1 MAIVFANNAS
11 SLLSVSISAGDTTI
25 QVADSSGFPVP
36 TGGDVFYVTLE
47 DDQGDLEVVRCSGNN
62 GSTTLTVDTGG
73 RGVFGG
79 AQAFTANVTRVE
91 CRLTKTIMDSFLQ
104 LTGGALT
111 GNLDMNSNN
120 LVDAKLTGAN
130 TQMLAGEI
138 VAVPLRGLAG
148 ASANEIAI
156 PTDGTSRATAG
167 GTAIL
172 VTGDDIVAELD
183 TSGTIILDSATVGV
197 RVPGTAWLRVEGT
210 ASTDFIQLDMDDVD
224 ANFTFANCAEVNWDT
239 LLNLS
244 ANLRMNENQI
254 TQANIVDFQFEAQT
268 VTPSV
273 TTNVDYELG
282 SYVQITFSNAD
293 ITSLNINNVPAT
305 EYAAVRFK
313 FTQDATTG
321 GWEVVGWPGTTTWPD
336 GVAPDLAG
344 MAANEIIFVDLWTDN
359 GGTNWYGG
367 YGGLSW
373 S

>member
-11 SLLSVSISAGDTTI
+11 SLLSVSIGAGDTTI
-25 QVADSSGFPVP
+25 QLADSSAFPIP

-47 DDQGDLEVVRCSGNN
+47 DDQGDVEVVRCSGNN
-62 GSTTLTVDTGG
+62 GTTTLTVDTGG
-73 RGVFGG
+73 RGVYGG

-111 GNLDMNSNN
+111 GNLDLNANN
-120 LVDAKLTGAN
+120 LIDAKLTGTS

-148 ASANEIAI
+148 ASGNEIAI

-183 TSGTIILDSATVGV
+183 AGGVINLNSATVGV
-197 RVPGTAWLRVEGT
+197 RIPAGAYFRVEGPT
-210 ASTDFIQLDMDDVD
+210 AANHVSIIHDDTD
-224 ANFTFANCAEVNWDT
+224 ANFTFPNTAEVNWDT
-239 LLNLS
+239 LLNIS
-244 ANLRMNENQI
+244 ANIRMNENQLV
-254 TQANIVDFQFEAQT
+254 QANLVDFQFEAQAVSPT
-268 VTPSV
+268 T
-273 TTNVDYELG
+273 TTNVDYTLG
-282 SYVQITFSNAD
+282 SYVTIQFSTANIAA
-293 ITSLNINNVPAT
+293 LNITNVPAT
-305 EYAAVRFK
+305 EFAAVRFK
-313 FTQDATTG
+313 FTQDGVG
-321 GWEVVGWPGTTTWPD
+321 GRSVTAWPGTTLWPN
-336 GVAPDLAG
+336 GTAPDLGG
-344 MAANEIIFVDLWTDN
+344 MAGNEVIFVDLWTDN
-359 GGTNWYGG
+359 GGTTWYGA